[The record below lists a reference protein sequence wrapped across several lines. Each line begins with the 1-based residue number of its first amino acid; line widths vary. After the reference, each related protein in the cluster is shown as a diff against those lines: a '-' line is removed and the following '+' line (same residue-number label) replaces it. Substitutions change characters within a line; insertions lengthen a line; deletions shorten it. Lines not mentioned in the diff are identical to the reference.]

1 METLFCIITAIVT
14 MWVLGFIGF
23 IVTLKHDHEE
33 IKLTGVTLLAAP
45 LGIFLWTY
53 LFARWLG
60 FAKDHMDASDF
71 TNAKIEP
78 KLKRTLKNFNNWV
91 EHG

>member
-1 METLFCIITAIVT
+1 METLFCIIEVFVI

-23 IVTLKHDHEE
+23 ILTLKHDHEQ
-33 IKLTGVTLLAAP
+33 IKLTGTTFLAAP

-60 FAKDHMDASDF
+60 FVKDHMDSDDF

-78 KLKRTLKNFNNWV
+78 KLKKTLKNFNNWV